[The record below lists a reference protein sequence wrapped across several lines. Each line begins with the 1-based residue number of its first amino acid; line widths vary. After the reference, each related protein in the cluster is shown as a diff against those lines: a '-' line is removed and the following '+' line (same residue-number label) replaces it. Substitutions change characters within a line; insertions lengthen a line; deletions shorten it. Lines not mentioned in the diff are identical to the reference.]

1 MKFDARIRGSLW
13 KRTGALVAGAAL
25 LLGVLTAGSAWAAS
39 KDRVVIYHAGG
50 IDSLHPYNHS
60 LSPAYGIW
68 EHILEPL
75 VEVNRKTNQYVPK
88 LAESWEF
95 KGKEWV
101 FRLKKGIKFHDGSPF
116 TAHDVA
122 FSFNRIK
129 TDKQSLQRR
138 QLRDLVET
146 KVVDD
151 HTIILVTKKPNVVL
165 LDSLQNRF
173 IMSKAAADKHGKD
186 VDKHA
191 IGTGP
196 YKLVSFKRDGDLV
209 MERNDAYWGSPKP
222 RIKTMVWR
230 KVTEEAARVAALE
243 SGQVD
248 IINAIP
254 AHEIER
260 LKKNPRI
267 TVKAVPGTRIYFL
280 AINPGFKP
288 WDNKLVRQAANY
300 SIDADSIVKNI
311 FDGAGF
317 VVHGAGGPQTIG
329 HDPNA
334 KRYPYDPVKSR
345 ELLARAGYPDGVSV
359 KLYYSQGRYP
369 KDSEVLQAFAAQMKK
384 GGFNVELISQE
395 WVVFWGRSGV
405 NGGKLPFYY
414 IGRGSVID
422 VHTHI
427 EQYFLTGASPRVDYS
442 NPELDKIIEA
452 EMAEP
457 DPEKR
462 TKLLQEA
469 GRILKEDSP
478 WVPLWNLADVY
489 GFSSKL
495 EWDPRS
501 DEKIRTWEMRI
512 KE

>member
-60 LSPAYGIW
+60 LSPAYGVW
-68 EHILEPL
+68 EHIMEPL
-75 VEVNRKTNQYVPK
+75 VQVDQKANEYVPK

-101 FRLKKGIKFHDGSPF
+101 FKLKKGIKFHDGSPL
-116 TAHDVA
+116 TAHDVE

-129 TDKQSLQRR
+129 TDKKSLQRR
-138 QLRDLVET
+138 QLRELVEMR
-146 KVVDD
+146 VVDD
-151 HTIILVTKKPNVVL
+151 HTIVLVTDTPNVVF
-165 LDSLQNRF
+165 LDKLQSRF
-173 IMSKAAADKHGKD
+173 VMSKAAAEKHGED
-186 VDKHA
+186 VDKHP

-196 YKLVSFKRDGDLV
+196 YKFVSFKRDGDLV
-209 MERNDAYWGSPKP
+209 LERNDDYWGSPKP
-222 RIKTMVWR
+222 QVKTMVWR

-243 SGQVD
+243 AGQVD
-248 IINAIP
+248 VINAVP
-254 AHEIER
+254 PHEVER
-260 LKKNPRI
+260 LKQNPRI
-267 TVKAVPGTRIYFL
+267 TIKSVPGSRIYFL

-311 FDGAGF
+311 FDGLGF
-317 VVHGAGGPQTIG
+317 VVQGAGAKTYIG

-334 KRYPYDPVKSR
+334 KRYPYDPKKSR
-345 ELLARAGYPDGVSV
+345 ELLAKAGYPDGVSV

-405 NGGKLPFYY
+405 NGGKMPFYY

-422 VHTHI
+422 VHTHV
-427 EQYFLTGASPRVDYS
+427 EQYFKTGASPRIDYS
-442 NPELDKIIEA
+442 NPALDKLIEA
-452 EMAEP
+452 EMAEA

-462 TKLLQEA
+462 AKILHEI

-478 WVPLWNLADVY
+478 WVPLWNLADIY
-489 GFSSKL
+489 GFASNI

-501 DEKIRTWEMRI
+501 DERIRTWEMTT
-512 KE
+512 K